1 MRFHKS
7 ESAFFVFIAAI
18 FAACALIVHAYGIVS
33 QPIFEPRQVEQA
45 EYLARVL
52 FIAGGLVVTALLFGT
67 FFIYPL
73 IRTQIREEG
82 KLRAMTASL
91 SARSETLEHA
101 ALTDAL
107 TGMQNRRY
115 FDDALREYIEEFRRI
130 DKPIGLIILD
140 LDHFKVVNDT
150 HGHDVGD
157 EVLKAV
163 ASCLRDMT
171 RYHDVV
177 RASAARSLLSLRRT

>member
-67 FFIYPL
+67 FFH
-73 IRTQIREEG
+73 
-82 KLRAMTASL
+82 L
-91 SARSETLEHA
+91 SADPHP
-101 ALTDAL
+101 D
-107 TGMQNRRY
+107 
-115 FDDALREYIEEFRRI
+115 
-130 DKPIGLIILD
+130 
-140 LDHFKVVNDT
+140 
-150 HGHDVGD
+150 
-157 EVLKAV
+157 
-163 ASCLRDMT
+163 
-171 RYHDVV
+171 
-177 RASAARSLLSLRRT
+177 